1 MLMRFE
7 HFANNFNSKSNIF
20 VQNKTFKYLNA
31 ILVVMSITKLAESYI
46 LEHPSIK
53 DCLKKGLVNYSSL
66 SRQIASDLNL
76 NPQKNFDAIL
86 IACRRLKRKLKKDD
100 NFEESILKILKQSK
114 IEIKNKI
121 IAVVLE
127 KDIFFENVLAIAKE
141 IKRKKEVFKVIEGV
155 SGITI
160 VTTEEFLALI
170 KRYYKNKIILEN
182 RNLAEI
188 TIKSPKEIET
198 TPGTYAY
205 VCSLLGENNIN
216 IVETLSCWT
225 DSIFLVKEEDV
236 GKAMGLLRF

>member
-1 MLMRFE
+1 M
-7 HFANNFNSKSNIF
+7 
-20 VQNKTFKYLNA
+20 T
-31 ILVVMSITKLAESYI
+31 SITKLTENYI
-46 LEHPSIK
+46 LEHPSVK
-53 DCLKKGLVNYSSL
+53 DCLKNGLVNYSSL
-66 SRQIASDLNL
+66 SRQIASELHLNV
-76 NPQKNFDAIL
+76 KKDFDAIL
-86 IACRRLKRKLKKDD
+86 IACRRFKRKLKK
-100 NFEESILKILKQSK
+100 EETHENKILKILKDSK

-160 VTTEEFLALI
+160 VTTEDFLALI
-170 KRYYKNKIILEN
+170 RKYYKNKIILEN
-182 RNLAEI
+182 RDLAEI

-205 VCSLLGENNIN
+205 VCSLLGENGIN

-225 DSIFLVKEEDV
+225 DSIFLVKEQDI
-236 GKAMGLLRF
+236 GKAMNLLRF